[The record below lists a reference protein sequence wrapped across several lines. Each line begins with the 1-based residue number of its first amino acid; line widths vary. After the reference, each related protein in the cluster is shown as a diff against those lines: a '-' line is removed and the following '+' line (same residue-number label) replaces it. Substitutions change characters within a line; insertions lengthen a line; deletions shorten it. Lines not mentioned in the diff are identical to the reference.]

1 MVPYNENQTLEFD
14 TDTEQPERT
23 YALVMSNTR
32 LIGTC
37 DELEAVKQAIIL
49 ILGIERYKY
58 PIFSWNY
65 GIELQDLF
73 GKPNDY
79 VQTELERRISEAL
92 TWDDRIDSVDSFS
105 FSKMRGRLTA
115 EFTVHTKYGSIE
127 GVQLQYV

>member
-105 FSKMRGRLTA
+105 FSKMRGQLTV